1 MPLSLLVLALS
12 AFGIG
17 TTEFVIMGLLPD
29 VATDLGVT
37 IPAAGWLVTG
47 YALGVVIGA
56 PFMAMA
62 TARLP
67 RRTALILLMSIFII
81 GNALCALAADYSLL
95 MVARVITA
103 LCHGAFFGIGAVVAG
118 TLVPA
123 NRQAS
128 AVALMFSGLTLANVL
143 GVPLGTALG
152 QVAGWRSPFWVVSVI
167 GMLALIGLIMALP
180 RNQAHTPQSMRTELA
195 SMRNKGVWM
204 ALSMTVLFSASMFTV
219 FTYIAPLLLDI
230 TAVSPQGV
238 TLTLVLIGIGLTIG
252 NIIGGKLADW
262 RLTTALAS
270 AFLAMAVCATILS
283 LVSSLL
289 IPTEIILFCWA
300 GAAFALVPALQVNV
314 VRFGQSAPNLV
325 SILNIAA
332 FNLGNAIGA
341 WAGGMVLTQGLG
353 LVSVPLAAAV
363 LALLGLVM
371 TLLTARVGRRM
382 LATSGAVT

>member
-95 MVARVITA
+95 MIARVITA

-123 NRQAS
+123 NR
-128 AVALMFSGLTLANVL
+128 
-143 GVPLGTALG
+143 
-152 QVAGWRSPFWVVSVI
+152 
-167 GMLALIGLIMALP
+167 
-180 RNQAHTPQSMRTELA
+180 
-195 SMRNKGVWM
+195 
-204 ALSMTVLFSASMFTV
+204 
-219 FTYIAPLLLDI
+219 
-230 TAVSPQGV
+230 
-238 TLTLVLIGIGLTIG
+238 
-252 NIIGGKLADW
+252 
-262 RLTTALAS
+262 
-270 AFLAMAVCATILS
+270 
-283 LVSSLL
+283 
-289 IPTEIILFCWA
+289 
-300 GAAFALVPALQVNV
+300 
-314 VRFGQSAPNLV
+314 
-325 SILNIAA
+325 
-332 FNLGNAIGA
+332 
-341 WAGGMVLTQGLG
+341 
-353 LVSVPLAAAV
+353 
-363 LALLGLVM
+363 
-371 TLLTARVGRRM
+371 
-382 LATSGAVT
+382 